1 MRTLHSVE
9 FQITPLSVESN
20 MSNMEGQFVRLNART
35 SSVLQTLNE
44 DSVDQALVGVGP
56 LFRSEAPAPAA
67 PGKRSGNK
75 PARNF
80 VLVDSVEQNGVKIK
94 FETSMDGLAMNAII
108 KRQFPE
114 LQSAR

>member
-1 MRTLHSVE
+1 ML
-9 FQITPLSVESN
+9 LSVESN
-20 MSNMEGQFVRLNART
+20 MSHMEGQFVRLNART

-67 PGKRSGNK
+67 PRKRSGNK

-114 LQSAR
+114 FQSARQVVLS